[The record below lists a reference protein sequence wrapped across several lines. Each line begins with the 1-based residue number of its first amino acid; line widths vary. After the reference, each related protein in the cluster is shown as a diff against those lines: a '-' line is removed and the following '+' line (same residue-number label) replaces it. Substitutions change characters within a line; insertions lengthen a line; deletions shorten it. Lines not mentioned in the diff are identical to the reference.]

1 MRRENANKFYYH
13 KNDITNPT
21 NEITFLISL
30 SFSFLAG
37 VYQINQLVVL
47 RSSSRLIFKRKGP
60 TLEFRNFLQKPSE
73 RNGEQLISSKSEEP

>member
-1 MRRENANKFYYH
+1 MRRENANKFSYD

-37 VYQINQLVVL
+37 VYQTNQLVVL
-47 RSSSRLIFKRKGP
+47 RISSRLIFKRKGP
-60 TLEFRNFLQKPSE
+60 TLEFRNFLQKPSK
-73 RNGEQLISSKSEEP
+73 GETENN